1 MSKQIF
7 PDKNETIDFFIK
19 NTNETKETLNEVFKC
34 DDNILDDNIKSYI
47 HNYTKEG
54 FYYKYLNKFLRE
66 GNFDAFRIL
75 SSHIGKF
82 LFKLYDYRAKKLFKQ
97 KQPHL
102 YRRMYLNHKDIKL
115 YEQSCKRVICYPSFT
130 STSIKKN
137 GFKPKKIIS
146 MMN

>member
-1 MSKQIF
+1 MAKQIF

-66 GNFDAFRIL
+66 GNFDVFRIL
-75 SSHIGKF
+75 S
-82 LFKLYDYRAKKLFKQ
+82 
-97 KQPHL
+97 
-102 YRRMYLNHKDIKL
+102 
-115 YEQSCKRVICYPSFT
+115 
-130 STSIKKN
+130 
-137 GFKPKKIIS
+137 
-146 MMN
+146 